1 MYSQKILAYFPPPAF
16 LEMPAVGLDVTDE
29 AVYFAELRRN
39 KDSFTLGTYGEK
51 LLPRG
56 MVEGGRINDA
66 EGLAKI
72 LKELRDTY
80 DWHYVRVSLPE
91 EKTFL
96 FRTEIPYT
104 EDNKEIK
111 SSLEFKLE
119 ENVPIPPAE
128 TIFEFDVIRSSQEH
142 PDHLDVSVSAVPEK
156 VISTY
161 ANVLRSAELTPLSFE
176 VETRAIAKS
185 VIRKGDQ
192 GTIMVVDVGVIKT
205 GVYIVSGG
213 VVRFSSTLSID
224 VSGDPGA
231 EGRETA
237 GLLALVAELARIHL
251 YWNTHNDNKNKEV
264 NPKIEK
270 VVLSGQVAQSIKLDQ
285 YLPRKLQIPVELANV
300 WCNVCS
306 FDEYIPSVDFSKSLD
321 YAVAI
326 GLVLSQYHDF

>member
-224 VSGDPGA
+224 V
-231 EGRETA
+231 
-237 GLLALVAELARIHL
+237 
-251 YWNTHNDNKNKEV
+251 
-264 NPKIEK
+264 
-270 VVLSGQVAQSIKLDQ
+270 
-285 YLPRKLQIPVELANV
+285 
-300 WCNVCS
+300 
-306 FDEYIPSVDFSKSLD
+306 
-321 YAVAI
+321 
-326 GLVLSQYHDF
+326 